1 VALLSD
7 DSLVSNHAAAENA
20 DAMSR
25 KKPAD
30 LNAICGSSR
39 LVERLTIK
47 RVKQLKIC
55 LKG

>member
-1 VALLSD
+1 MLLSD
-7 DSLVSNHAAAENA
+7 DFPERNHVGRMDA
-20 DAMSR
+20 DAMNR
-25 KKPAD
+25 KRPAD

-47 RVKQLKIC
+47 RVKQLKVC